1 VIGILKAAFVHGRL
15 TKDELD
21 TRAGQAFTARTY
33 AELAALRAD
42 GPTPCRLGVLPG
54 AVPAADEQCSQGGH
68 MSGHCGSRAG
78 GPVVHRGAAFFLLFT
93 PFYFMAL
100 AVLGAETLV
109 SWREK
114 RSQSRCRSSAW
125 RRTTGSSTVVY
136 GLFGAWLAV
145 R

>member
-1 VIGILKAAFVHGRL
+1 VIGILKAAFAHGRL

-21 TRAGQAFTARTY
+21 TRAGQAFAPRTY

-54 AVPAADEQCSQGGH
+54 AGPAADEQCSQGGH
-68 MSGHCGSRAG
+68 MGGHCGSPAG
-78 GPVVHRGAAFFLLFT
+78 SPVVHRWCRVLPPVHA
-93 PFYFMAL
+93 FYFMAL

-114 RSQSRCRSSAW
+114 RSQSRCRSSAC

-136 GLFGAWLAV
+136 GLFGAWPAV

>member
-1 VIGILKAAFVHGRL
+1 MAARPGDELEAAGHGHLRASHADREQVIGILKAAFAHGRL

-42 GPTPCRLGVLPG
+42 GPTPYRLGVLPG

-78 GPVVHRGAAFFLLFT
+78 GPVVHRWCR
-93 PFYFMAL
+93 AL
-100 AVLGAETLV
+100 PPVHRHPLCHRAV
-109 SWREK
+109 
-114 RSQSRCRSSAW
+114 
-125 RRTTGSSTVVY
+125 
-136 GLFGAWLAV
+136 
-145 R
+145 

>member
-1 VIGILKAAFVHGRL
+1 MVTAVAVPVVLS
-15 TKDELD
+15 
-21 TRAGQAFTARTY
+21 FTGG
-33 AELAALRAD
+33 AAL
-42 GPTPCRLGVLPG
+42 
-54 AVPAADEQCSQGGH
+54 
-68 MSGHCGSRAG
+68 
-78 GPVVHRGAAFFLLFT
+78 FLLFT

-114 RSQSRCRSSAW
+114 RSQSRCRSSAC

-136 GLFGAWLAV
+136 GLFGAWPAV